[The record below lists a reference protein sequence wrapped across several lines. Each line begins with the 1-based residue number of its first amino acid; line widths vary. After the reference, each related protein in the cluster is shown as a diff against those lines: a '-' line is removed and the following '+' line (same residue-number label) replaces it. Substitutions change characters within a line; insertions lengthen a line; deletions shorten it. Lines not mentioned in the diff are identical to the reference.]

1 MIQNALTAKQKDVL
15 CNINTFIENNGY
27 SPTVRELCEMSGV
40 RSSST
45 MMNRMNRLRDLG
57 YISWVQQTPITI
69 RLLSLNIDRSVRR
82 KPG

>member
-15 CNINTFIENNGY
+15 CNINIFIENNGY

-57 YISWVQQTPITI
+57 YISWVQQTPRTI
-69 RLLSLNIDRSVRR
+69 RILREI
-82 KPG
+82 

>member
-57 YISWVQQTPITI
+57 YQLGAANTKNNTDIT
-69 RLLSLNIDRSVRR
+69 RNIDRSVRR

>member
-45 MMNRMNRLRDLG
+45 MMNRMNRLLDLG
-57 YISWVQQTPITI
+57 YISWVQQTPRTI
-69 RLLSLNIDRSVRR
+69 RILREI
-82 KPG
+82 

>member
-45 MMNRMNRLRDLG
+45 MMNRLRDLG
-57 YISWVQQTPITI
+57 YISWVQQTPRTI
-69 RLLSLNIDRSVRR
+69 RILREI
-82 KPG
+82 